1 MFYCCE
7 QAGDFLTVSS
17 HCKIRNC
24 CSIRSKL
31 QLVFY
36 FRRQC
41 QSNIVWSSTVMVLV
55 IYLRHQWVYTHS
67 PFKPNSPWLY
77 LVLFI
82 TTYIYQHM
90 SDIFCSFKNVDLR
103 TQNIFFESSR
113 FLFNVWKLFRMLYQT
128 LYWQIY
134 NQWIVCSWAR

>member
-24 CSIRSKL
+24 CSTRSKL

-90 SDIFCSFKNVDLR
+90 SDIFCSFKMSIWERR
-103 TQNIFFESSR
+103 TFFSSHHDFFLTFESY
-113 FLFNVWKLFRMLYQT
+113 F
-128 LYWQIY
+128 
-134 NQWIVCSWAR
+134 VCYTKPFIGKFIINE